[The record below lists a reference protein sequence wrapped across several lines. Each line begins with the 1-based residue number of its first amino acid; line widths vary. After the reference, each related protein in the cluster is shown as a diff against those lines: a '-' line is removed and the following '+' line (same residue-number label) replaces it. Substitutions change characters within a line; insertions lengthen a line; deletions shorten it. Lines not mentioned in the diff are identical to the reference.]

1 MHKTYLI
8 KYSLGF
14 FMLPG
19 TLDISFSRLRLF
31 PVIFNGRIWICTAI
45 RRLYTKKTSRSLW
58 STSVGCEAN
67 SKYVWKYVGQ
77 KMRKNAVL
85 FPRFS
90 CWKYISHPYNI
101 VHYTGQK
108 RRVAGLRKSF
118 QSKSANF
125 LCHGHILLNQSFFS
139 RGPGAPLYL
148 GKTGKT
154 VVLP

>member
-14 FMLPG
+14 FMLPR

-31 PVIFNGRIWICTAI
+31 PFMFP
-45 RRLYTKKTSRSLW
+45 SLFQRDVSMVAFGFVLQFVG
-58 STSVGCEAN
+58 STSVERWVLGSEAN
-67 SKYVWKYVGQ
+67 SKYVWKYVCQ
-77 KMRKNAVL
+77 KMRKNAML
-85 FPRFS
+85 LPRSS

-101 VHYTGQK
+101 VHCTGQK

-125 LCHGHILLNQSFFS
+125 LCHGHILLNQSFYL
-139 RGPGAPLYL
+139 RWPG
-148 GKTGKT
+148 
-154 VVLP
+154 